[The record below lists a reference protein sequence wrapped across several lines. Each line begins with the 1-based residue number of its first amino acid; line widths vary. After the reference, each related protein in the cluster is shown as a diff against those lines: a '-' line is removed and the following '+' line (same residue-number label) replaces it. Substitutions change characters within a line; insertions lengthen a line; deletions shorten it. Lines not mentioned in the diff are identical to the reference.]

1 MTINYSLIESEDAF
15 HNEHWTIRLEEGKYS
30 GVEFQYDTV
39 SVDESQD
46 TPVLSFNWITLKN
59 ETEYDL
65 TEEEFGNIIGDIL
78 VEMITEHLDSLDED
92 GTTDTQTSSE

>member
-15 HNEHWTIRLEEGKYS
+15 HNEHWKIRLEEGKYS